1 MHGAVESQIASYS
14 AHMNASAKHTVET
27 LWGQV
32 QEMVVQ
38 SGARM
43 SRAIEGVTQHLESE
57 IEAAATSMAT
67 TAERKMRTGVKGMCQ
82 DVQSQIDQHRED
94 SRCRD
99 EEVRRRMDD
108 IAAGLERLTKQLND
122 FRPVSETVV
131 GDVQK
136 QVPSSMDARLNLQSE
151 KIDNVNIAIE
161 KAQKT
166 AKDNSDM
173 L

>member
-1 MHGAVESQIASYS
+1 
-14 AHMNASAKHTVET
+14 
-27 LWGQV
+27 
-32 QEMVVQ
+32 
-38 SGARM
+38 
-43 SRAIEGVTQHLESE
+43 
-57 IEAAATSMAT
+57 
-67 TAERKMRTGVKGMCQ
+67 
-82 DVQSQIDQHRED
+82 
-94 SRCRD
+94 
-99 EEVRRRMDD
+99 MDD
-108 IAAGLERLTKQLND
+108 IAAGLERLTTQLND